1 MKMKSVLKISTRMF
15 MLGSVLCTVPVVSYS
30 QAMPASGSP
39 QQAADADNTKQ
50 NKQEMPTAEQQ
61 TNNAADLDMAKNV
74 RRALM
79 QDKSLSTYAHN
90 VKVIAQ
96 NGKITLKGPVRTQDE
111 KQAIA
116 AKAGEVAGQGN
127 IVNELTVAPDK

>member
-1 MKMKSVLKISTRMF
+1 MKMKSVLKISTQTF
-15 MLGSVLCTVPVVSYS
+15 MLGSVLCTVPVITYAQS
-30 QAMPASGSP
+30 MPTSGSP
-39 QQAADADNTKQ
+39 QQATEPDNTKQ
-50 NKQEMPTAEQQ
+50 NKQEMPTADQQ

-90 VKVIAQ
+90 VKIIAQ
-96 NGKITLKGPVRTQDE
+96 NGKVTLKGPVKTEDE

-116 AKAGEVAGQGN
+116 AKAAEVAGAGN
-127 IVNELTVAPDK
+127 VVDELTVTPK

>member
-1 MKMKSVLKISTRMF
+1 MKMKSVLKISTQTF
-15 MLGSVLCTVPVVSYS
+15 MLGSVLCTVPVITYAQS
-30 QAMPASGSP
+30 MPASGSP
-39 QQAADADNTKQ
+39 QQATEPDNTKQ
-50 NKQEMPTAEQQ
+50 NKQEMPTADQQ

-90 VKVIAQ
+90 VKIIAQ
-96 NGKITLKGPVRTQDE
+96 NGKVTLKGPVKTEDE

-116 AKAGEVAGQGN
+116 AKAAEVAGAGN
-127 IVNELTVAPDK
+127 VVDELTVTPK